1 MKSPLEQL
9 ANAQDEVVSRAQLS
23 EAGVD
28 RWRIRNAVG
37 AQRWRAVG
45 PLVVVLHNGP
55 LTWRQRCW
63 CAVLNAGPE
72 AALSGRTALG
82 LAGMR
87 GEHPSTVEIVVG
99 RGNRV
104 APLAGVVMTRTR
116 HRIESQG
123 APARQP
129 AAIAAV
135 HAAIRA
141 PTIAIGGGLLAST
154 VQQGL
159 APASGLRAAL
169 VDAGAVRY
177 RRTLFGII
185 NDIEAGS
192 QAFSELNMSRLCRGA
207 GLPTPRH
214 QSVRTDHDGRRR
226 FMDLD
231 LDGLLIE
238 IDGAP
243 HLDVLRQTD
252 DCFRHNERTLAS
264 EPLLRF
270 TGLAVRT
277 EPERV
282 LAQIRRGLAISPK
295 SVMPTVR
302 SSARSA

>member
-1 MKSPLEQL
+1 MNSPLEEL
-9 ANAQDEVVSRAQLS
+9 ASAQDGGASRAQL
-23 EAGVD
+23 ATVGID
-28 RWRIRNAVG
+28 RWRIRNAVK
-37 AQRWRAVG
+37 ARRWQTIG
-45 PLVVVLHNGP
+45 PTVVVLHNGP

-63 CAVLNAGPE
+63 SALLNAGPE
-72 AALSGRTALG
+72 AALSGRSALA

-87 GEHPSTVEIVVG
+87 SEHQAAIEIVVG
-99 RGNRV
+99 RGQRV
-104 APLAGVVMTRTR
+104 TPVPGVVMTRTR
-116 HRIESQG
+116 HHVESQG

-129 AAIAAV
+129 PATAAV

-141 PTIAIGGGLLAST
+141 PTIAVGGGLLAST

-159 APASGLRAAL
+159 APASALRAAL

-177 RRTLFGII
+177 RRTLFGVI

-214 QSVRTDHDGRRR
+214 QSVRTDNDGRRR

-231 LDGLLIE
+231 LGGLLIE

-243 HLDVLRQTD
+243 HLDVVRQTD
-252 DCFRHNERTLAS
+252 DCFRQNERTLAS

-277 EPERV
+277 EPDRV

-295 SVMPTVR
+295 GVVPAVR
-302 SSARSA
+302 PSARSA